1 MFCCILLVF
10 VFISIAT
17 LIILTNI
24 KRSRTA
30 YYNRQ
35 VFLKP
40 NGVWEK
46 LRQELITSQINK
58 DKEKN
63 TTENKA

>member
-1 MFCCILLVF
+1 MFCCILLVL

-24 KRSRTA
+24 KKSRNA

-40 NGVWEK
+40 NDVWEK
-46 LRQELITSQINK
+46 LRQESITSQINK
-58 DKEKN
+58 AKEKN